1 MRFEPTAIAGAW
13 IVHTAPHV
21 DARGSFARTFC
32 AAEFAAAGIDFT
44 PVQLNL
50 SRNPHRHTLRG
61 LHGNHPPHE
70 EAKLVQCVRGH
81 VFDVAVDLRPGSPTR
96 LAHVGV
102 DLPASGD
109 TLFYIPPGC
118 LHGFLTLTPDS
129 DVLYHMGSA
138 HMAGAGYG
146 LRWNDP
152 ALGIAW
158 PAAPALISERD
169 AGYPDFAG

>member
-1 MRFEPTAIAGAW
+1 MRFEATAIAGAF
-13 IVHTAPHV
+13 IVRCAPQM

-32 AAEFAAAGIDFT
+32 AEAFAAAGIAFQ

-50 SRNPHRHTLRG
+50 SRNPQVHTLRG
-61 LHGNHPPHE
+61 LHGNVPPHE
-70 EAKLVQCVRGH
+70 EAKLVQCVRGEI
-81 VFDVAVDLRPGSPTR
+81 FDVAVDLRKGSPTY

-102 DLPASGD
+102 TLAAEGD
-109 TLFYIPPGC
+109 VLFYIPPGC
-118 LHGFLTLTPDS
+118 LHGFLTLRPDS

-138 HMAGAGYG
+138 FVPGVGYG

-152 ALGIAW
+152 ALGIVW
-158 PAAPALISERD
+158 PAVPGVISARD

>member
-1 MRFEPTAIAGAW
+1 MRFEATAIAGAF
-13 IVHTAPHV
+13 IVHTAPQV
-21 DARGSFARTFC
+21 DERGSFARTFC
-32 AAEFAAAGIDFT
+32 AQSFASAGISFQ

-50 SRNPHRHTLRG
+50 SRNPHLHTLRG

-81 VFDVAVDLRPGSPTR
+81 IYDVAVDLRPQSPTY

-102 DLPASGD
+102 DLPATGD
-109 TLFYIPPGC
+109 ALFYIPPGC
-118 LHGFLTLTPDS
+118 LHGFLTLSPDS

-138 HMAGAGYG
+138 HVPGAGHG

-152 ALGIAW
+152 ALGIDW
-158 PAAPALISERD
+158 PAVPQLISARD
-169 AGYPDFAG
+169 ASYPDLVA